1 MLEQIVDVDCS
12 FAEKMDEFISEMR
25 VYLRDSN
32 QVSVEI
38 EDLVKEIH
46 NSVNRKT
53 SKGEILSS
61 TVGNLANVITILA
74 GIPET
79 INVVSNGLCL
89 FKNLIDMIKL

>member
-1 MLEQIVDVDCS
+1 MNN
-12 FAEKMDEFISEMR
+12 FAVKSTKCGKNLWS
-25 VYLRDSN
+25 VY
-32 QVSVEI
+32 
-38 EDLVKEIH
+38 EIH

-79 INVVSNGLCL
+79 VNVVSNGLCL
-89 FKNLIDMIKL
+89 FKNLIDMI

>member
-12 FAEKMDEFISEMR
+12 FAEKMNEFISEMG
-25 VYLRDSN
+25 VYFRESN
-32 QVSVEI
+32 QISVEI

-46 NSVNRKT
+46 NSVNRKI

-61 TVGNLANVITILA
+61 TVGNLANVISILA

-79 INVVSNGLCL
+79 VNVVSDGLCL
-89 FKNLIDMIKL
+89 FKNLIDMI